1 MKKRAI
7 LIALGAAFLM
17 ACTRGAAP
25 LQAIYLVQGQGQLD
39 PAELAAHPEVAVVH
53 TWADFQRL
61 AQTKVALWID
71 KDAVDLVDRQW
82 LNQAPQRSYPLVVV
96 GYSSA
101 LYAFREALPAFGI
114 SGPYIDWSTATVGPG
129 FSVWMLRD
137 ETGASHAAD
146 MKGYQGVPTVPA
158 ILEKTN
164 ALLEEKAHR
173 PVSREGDALAG
184 AAHIGSGEEV
194 AS

>member
-1 MKKRAI
+1 MKGRAI
-7 LIALGAAFLM
+7 LITLVAALLV
-17 ACTRGAAP
+17 ACTHGAAP
-25 LQAIYLVQGQGQLD
+25 LRAVYLVQGQGQLD

-61 AQTKVALWID
+61 ARSKVALWID

-101 LYAFREALPAFGI
+101 LYAFREAIPAFGI
-114 SGPYIDWSTATVGPG
+114 SGPYVDWSTTAVGPG

-137 ETGASHAAD
+137 EAGASHGAD
-146 MKGYQGVPTVPA
+146 MKGYQGTPTVQA
-158 ILEKTN
+158 ILEKTD
-164 ALLEEKAHR
+164 AFLEER
-173 PVSREGDALAG
+173 PIDP
-184 AAHIGSGEEV
+184 
-194 AS
+194 